1 MNSNKENNAHQST
14 FDENEIAS
22 YEEQKTNKEKCGR
35 SKELPINKKTQS
47 ESTKGKIWNQ

>member
-22 YEEQKTNKEKCGR
+22 DEEQKTNKEKCGR

-47 ESTKGKIWNQ
+47 ESTNGKIWNQ